1 MLSGMIETVA
11 SLRGGNEMLWLL
23 MLLLN
28 FAGILITY
36 RFFGRI
42 GLYAWVPIAVIIANI
57 QVIKTVELFGITAS
71 LGNIVYATSFLATDI
86 LSENYGKKDAA
97 RAVGI
102 GFIALASLT
111 LFMNLAL
118 IFNPA
123 PVDFAQESM
132 ANLFTLLPRIALAS
146 FAAYGISQV
155 HDVWAY
161 AKMKSRKPEGR
172 WIWLRNNVSTMVSQA
187 IDSLIFVTI
196 AFAGS
201 IPSSDFWQI
210 ALSTYVLKWIVA
222 AADTPLVY
230 LAARWKAAGTVREDD

>member
-1 MLSGMIETVA
+1 MSIFPP
-11 SLRGGNEMLWLL
+11 GNELLWIA

-28 FAGILITY
+28 FAGILVMY

-57 QVIKTVELFGITAS
+57 QVIKTVQLFGLTSS

-86 LSENYGKKDAA
+86 LSENYGKKDAGK
-97 RAVGI
+97 AVGI
-102 GFIALASLT
+102 GFLSLFSLT
-111 LFMNLAL
+111 VFMNLAL
-118 IFNPA
+118 MFKPA
-123 PVDFAQESM
+123 AVDFAQQSM
-132 ANLFTLLPRIALAS
+132 LTLYSLLPRIALAS
-146 FAAYGISQV
+146 FVAYGASQF

-161 AKMKSRKPEGR
+161 SLMKKRRPDRR
-172 WIWLRNNVSTMVSQA
+172 WIWLRNNASTMVSQA

-201 IPSSDFWQI
+201 IPVRSFWEI
-210 ALSTYVLKWIVA
+210 VFSTYILKWIVA

-230 LAARWKAAGTVREDD
+230 LAVRWKNNNKINET

>member
-1 MLSGMIETVA
+1 MLSGIVEAVA
-11 SLRGGNEMLWLL
+11 SLRGGNEILWLI

-28 FAGILITY
+28 FAGILLTY

-57 QVIKTVELFGITAS
+57 QVIKTVELFGITSS

-86 LSENYGKKDAA
+86 LSENYGKKDAG

-118 IFNPA
+118 VFKPA

-161 AKMKSRKPEGR
+161 AKLKSMNPEGR
-172 WIWLRNNVSTMVSQA
+172 WIWLRNNVSTMISQA

-201 IPSSDFWQI
+201 MPSADFWQI
-210 ALSTYVLKWIVA
+210 VLSTYVLKWIVA

-230 LAARWKAAGTVREDD
+230 LAARWKAAGIIREGD